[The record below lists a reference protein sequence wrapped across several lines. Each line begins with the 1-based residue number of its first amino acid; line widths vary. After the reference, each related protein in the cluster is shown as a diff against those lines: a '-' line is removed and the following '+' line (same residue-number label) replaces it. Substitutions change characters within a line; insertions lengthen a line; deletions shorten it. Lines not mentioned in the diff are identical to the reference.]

1 MTFAPS
7 RLQLLLRPL
16 TRLSSPRGIR
26 RIVRQGGECR
36 VEYRP
41 HFGISHSRPFS
52 SSSDDAVPAKDL
64 ELAQNAVDQQS
75 VDVIPGSQT
84 GGRKMAIVFTCKVC
98 NTRSAKQFTEQA
110 YNHGVVIVKC
120 PECLNQHLIA
130 DRLGFFEDDSWDIE
144 TAMKASGEK
153 FTTVTN
159 DNVLEVTMKDILG
172 DKYDEALQVVGH
184 DLPVQVSGDD
194 ETMTKQE
201 NMDRF
206 TGKHNPW

>member
-1 MTFAPS
+1 MTIASS
-7 RLQLLLRPL
+7 RLHLLLRPL
-16 TRLSSPRGIR
+16 TRLSSPRSIR
-26 RIVRQGGECR
+26 RIVRQGGDCSWKYTSNN
-36 VEYRP
+36 VVFP
-41 HFGISHSRPFS
+41 HSRPF

-64 ELAQNAVDQQS
+64 ELARNAVDQQS

-98 NTRSAKQFTEQA
+98 DTRSAKQFTEQA

-130 DRLGFFEDDSWDIE
+130 DRLGFFEDDNWDIE

-184 DLPVQVSGDD
+184 DLPVSGDD
-194 ETMTKQE
+194 EAMPKAKQE
-201 NMDRF
+201 NMDRY